1 MKWDLSTPTSQDF
14 CFFKDHVFFPFL
26 GKNVANCDCGLSGD
40 DVFDDINKREMRMT
54 EKNPQIFINGAYFK
68 KVNWSL
74 GIPKQLKFKV
84 IL

>member
-1 MKWDLSTPTSQDF
+1 M
-14 CFFKDHVFFPFL
+14 
-26 GKNVANCDCGLSGD
+26 ANSECGLSGD
-40 DVFDDINKREMRMT
+40 DVFDDTNNREIRMT

-84 IL
+84 SL

>member
-1 MKWDLSTPTSQDF
+1 M
-14 CFFKDHVFFPFL
+14 
-26 GKNVANCDCGLSGD
+26 ANCDCGLSGD

>member
-1 MKWDLSTPTSQDF
+1 MQWDLSTPTSQDF
-14 CFFKDHVFFPFL
+14 GFFKDHVFFLFL
-26 GKNVANCDCGLSGD
+26 GKNVANSECGLSGD
-40 DVFDDINKREMRMT
+40 DVFDDTNKREMRMT

-84 IL
+84 SL